1 MINDSLLSNLRNLF
15 LHIEKKRKIQLIF
28 LLLLTL
34 FTGLT
39 EILSLS
45 AVVPFVQ
52 SLTNKNFI
60 NEKNYILNL
69 FETKNKEQLI
79 IILGLIFSFL
89 YFVNCILRIFLTF
102 FISRLSNITSSEI
115 SIKIYRTKLYDSYAS
130 YLFTNSKFLISLI
143 SQKIYEIAFSINAI
157 INIISGIFIFICI
170 VSVLIWINPK
180 IMLVSLSF
188 FAIFYFILITLGK
201 KTIKKNSI
209 IINQEETNIIG
220 NLQNGL
226 GGIRDVLL
234 DNTQD
239 FYLSDFKK
247 KHFILSRKK
256 SVNDFIQNSP
266 RYILEGLGIILFVC
280 LLIYWSGRNADQNQI
295 LTIFPTLAALA
306 IATQRILPLTNMIYT
321 NFIMVKSRAS
331 QIKEVVDALNRN
343 IILSKKDLVV
353 KKSINFQNT
362 IIFNN
367 VSFSYNKNQKYILEN
382 INIEIRK
389 NSKVGIIGRTGSG
402 KSTFL
407 DLLMGL
413 LEPDKGSIQI
423 DGVKLSLETYN
434 SWQSKISHVPQK
446 IFLSD
451 ASFMENIAFGK
462 PLDEIDLDRVKKVA
476 KKSQIHQFIVK
487 SKNGYDEKVG
497 ERGIRLSGGQIQRLG
512 LARAL
517 YKDTTEVIIFDEA
530 TNSLDIE
537 TERIIMRELYSL
549 DPNLTII
556 IVAHRLNTL
565 NDCDFIFEVKDK
577 RVILI
582 KKNN

>member
-1 MINDSLLSNLRNLF
+1 MNNESLLIHLKNLF
-15 LHIEKKRKIQLIF
+15 FHIKKKRKIQFIF
-28 LLLLTL
+28 LLLLTF

-45 AVVPFVQ
+45 SVVPFVQ
-52 SLTNKNFI
+52 SLTNENFL
-60 NEKNYILNL
+60 NEKVYIFNL
-69 FETKNKEQLI
+69 FTIKNKEHAI

-89 YFVNCILRIFLTF
+89 YFINCILRIFLTF
-102 FISRLSNITSSEI
+102 FISKLSNITSSEL
-115 SIKIYRTKLYDSYAS
+115 SIKVYKSKLYDSYLS
-130 YLFTNSKFLISLI
+130 HLTTNSKFLISLI
-143 SQKIYEIAFSINAI
+143 SQKIGEIAFSINAI

-170 VSVLIWINPK
+170 VSVLLWINTK
-180 IMLVSLSF
+180 IMIVSLSF
-188 FAIFYFILITLGK
+188 FAIFYFILIALGK

-209 IINQEETNIIG
+209 IINEEETNIIG

-226 GGIRDVLL
+226 GGIRDILL

-247 KHFILSRKK
+247 KHFTLSRKK

-266 RYILEGLGIILFVC
+266 KYILEALGIILFVC
-280 LLIYWSGRNADQNQI
+280 LLIYWSKHEADQNQI
-295 LTIFPTLAALA
+295 ATIFPTLAALA

-321 NFIMVKSRAS
+321 NFMMVKSRVS
-331 QIKEVVDALNRN
+331 QIKEVVESLNRN
-343 IILSKKDLVV
+343 LIVSKKDLVV
-353 KKSINFQNT
+353 KKSVNFKNS

-367 VSFSYNKNQKYILEN
+367 VFFSYGKNQEYILEN
-382 INIEIRK
+382 INIEIKK
-389 NSKVGIIGRTGSG
+389 NSRVGIIGKTGAG

-423 DGVKLSLETYN
+423 DGLKLSPETYN

-451 ASFMENIAFGK
+451 ASFAENIAFGK
-462 PLDEIDLDRVKKVA
+462 PLDKIDLNRVKLA
-476 KKSQIHQFIVK
+476 SIKSQIHEFIVK
-487 SKNGYDEKVG
+487 SKKGYNEKVG

-517 YKDTTEVIIFDEA
+517 YKDTAEVIIFDEA

-537 TERIIMRELYSL
+537 TERIIMKELYSL